1 VNKLV
6 LGGMTCKC
14 LFLFQEYNF
23 EVIVKLEKFNSGP
36 DHFSRILSREDVGN
50 LDDSLPDTHL
60 FPIQMVDD
68 YFSDLVQFLS
78 TCIAPSNFIVV
89 KKKKLVVK
97 VAYYQLIAWNLYK
110 LGADGILRRCV
121 LEHERNMILSEAH

>member
-6 LGGMTCKC
+6 LGGRICKC

-68 YFSDLVQFLS
+68 YFSDLV
-78 TCIAPSNFIVV
+78 
-89 KKKKLVVK
+89 
-97 VAYYQLIAWNLYK
+97 
-110 LGADGILRRCV
+110 
-121 LEHERNMILSEAH
+121 